1 MLRRRLRLRLSDRL
15 TSFEVE
21 AGGDLRPV
29 AVALCADLTPGAV
42 VALDG
47 PIGAGKTTLVQ
58 ACAMELG
65 VTEPVT
71 SPTFALAHRYMGR
84 YLVSHLDLYRL
95 EGQPLR
101 DTRDLVDYV
110 TEDAIAFIEWPEF
123 GRAWLPKATHRVAIA
138 VDANGTRRVSIERPQ
153 P

>member
-1 MLRRRLRLRLSDRL
+1 VLRRRLWLRLSDRL

-29 AVALCADLTPGAV
+29 AAALCAGLTPGAV

-58 ACAMELG
+58 ACAIELG

-71 SPTFALAHRYMGR
+71 SPTFALAHRYTGR
-84 YLVSHLDLYRL
+84 CDVSHLDLYRL

-123 GRAWLPKATHRVAIA
+123 GHAWLPMATHNVAIA
-138 VDANGTRRVSIERPQ
+138 VDANGTRRFSIRRPH